1 MSGTLHADAV
11 ERLVAWTAPSADQD
25 EMRDL
30 YLRHLAT
37 HPDAPYRECRPDHL
51 TTSLLVVSADH
62 ERVLLTLH
70 PKAGMWLQTGG
81 HCEPGD
87 ATLVASA
94 AREGLEESGIAG
106 LRVDPVPVLL
116 SRHAVPFCG
125 RSEGSTTMPHHLDV
139 QFVAVAP
146 ADARATAS
154 DESDDLRWFAVDDLP
169 DLTDDDLRR
178 LVSAGTRRLRGT
190 PGLVRSADRR

>member
-1 MSGTLHADAV
+1 MSGPLHDDAV
-11 ERLVAWTAPSADQD
+11 ARLTHWVAPSADQ
-25 EMRDL
+25 EELRTL
-30 YLRHLAT
+30 YLQHLAT
-37 HPDAPYRECRPDHL
+37 HPDAPYRACRPDHL

-81 HCEPGD
+81 HCEAGD
-87 ATLVASA
+87 ATLVAAA

-125 RSEGSTTMPHHLDV
+125 PVQPAHHLDV
-139 QFVAVAP
+139 QFVAAAP
-146 ADARATAS
+146 VDAQATAS

-190 PGLVRSADRR
+190 PGPVGSADRR

>member
-11 ERLVAWTAPSADQD
+11 ARLTDWVAPSADQ
-25 EMRDL
+25 EELRDL
-30 YLRHLAT
+30 YLQHLAT

-62 ERVLLTLH
+62 RRVLLTLH

-81 HCEPGD
+81 HCELGD
-87 ATLVASA
+87 TTLVAGA

-106 LRVDPVPVLL
+106 LWVDPVPVLL

-125 RSEGSTTMPHHLDV
+125 RSAGSTEVPHHLDV

-146 ADARATAS
+146 ADAQATAS
-154 DESDDLRWFAVDDLP
+154 DESDDLRWFAVDELP

-190 PGLVRSADRR
+190 PGPVGSAGTR